1 MQTLRKE
8 KVMSLE
14 LRETI
19 LPGNENAFSVRQKSG
34 SSLADLDAVHRALL
48 TEPVTATLATM
59 NKNGRP
65 QLTPIW
71 VSDDGERINLNTAR
85 GRLKDRNLRARPDA
99 SLCLLDPNDPY
110 HFVTIDGTVD
120 EIIEEDDP
128 EKGHL
133 ATENIDAHAEKYMGT
148 RPYPLRNPKGEVRVL
163 FKLRPTKILT
173 FGPIEG

>member
-1 MQTLRKE
+1 
-8 KVMSLE
+8 MSLE

-34 SSLADLDAVHRALL
+34 SSLADLGSVHRALL

-59 NKNGRP
+59 NKNGHP
-65 QLTPIW
+65 QLTAIW
-71 VSDDGERINLNTAR
+71 VSDDGERIDLNTAR
-85 GRLKDRNLRARPDA
+85 GRLKERNLRARPDA

-110 HFVTIDGTVD
+110 HFMTINGTVD

-128 EKGHL
+128 EQGHL
-133 ATENIDAHAEKYMGT
+133 ATESIDALADKYMGT
-148 RPYPLRNPKGEVRVL
+148 WPYPLRNPKGEVRVL

-173 FGPIEG
+173 FGPTGG